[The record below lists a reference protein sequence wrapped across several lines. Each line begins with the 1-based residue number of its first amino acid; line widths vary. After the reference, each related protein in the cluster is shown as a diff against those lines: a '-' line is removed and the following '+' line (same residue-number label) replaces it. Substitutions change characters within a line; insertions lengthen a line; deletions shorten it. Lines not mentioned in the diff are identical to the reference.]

1 MKFTQIRAFHHV
13 AESGGFS
20 LAAAR
25 LGLTQPAVSDAVAK
39 LEAAYD
45 ILLFE
50 RAGKRVRLTRRGEE
64 LLQLTRPLFEAES
77 ELRGYLDETR
87 SRLGGTLRLIADSA
101 HHVTG
106 VLAAFRA
113 AHPGIR
119 ISLRAGNS
127 AEVKQALAAYEAD
140 IGVLGDT
147 GDGERLARV
156 PLGASP
162 IIAFAARDFAP
173 LPAAPCR
180 LADLVALPLVLRET
194 GSRTRYMLEEA
205 ASREGLSLRPA
216 IEAEGREA
224 VREIV
229 ASGAGIGFVSEAEFG
244 LDPRLVK
251 LPLADRALV
260 MAETVVCMP
269 QRREVRRIRAFMA
282 LAERLGQG

>member
-20 LAAAR
+20 RAAAR
-25 LGLTQPAVSDAVAK
+25 LGLSQPAVSDAVAK
-39 LEAAYD
+39 LEASYD

-50 RAGKRVRLTRRGEE
+50 RVGKRIRLTRRGEE

-77 ELRGYLDETR
+77 ELRDHLERTGAKMA
-87 SRLGGTLRLIADSA
+87 GTLRLIADSA

-113 AHPGIR
+113 NYPGVR

-127 AEVKQALAAYEAD
+127 AEVRRALAAYDAD
-140 IGVLGDT
+140 IGVLGETAID
-147 GDGERLARV
+147 DSLARV
-156 PLGASP
+156 RLGASP
-162 IIAFAARDFAP
+162 IIAFTARDFAP
-173 LPAAPCR
+173 RPAAPCR
-180 LADLVALPLVLRET
+180 FRDLVALPLVLRET
-194 GSRTRYMLEEA
+194 GSRTRHMLEEEA
-205 ASREGLSLRPA
+205 ARQGLNLHPA

-229 ASGAGIGFVSEAEFG
+229 ASGAGIGFVTEAEFG
-244 LDPRLVK
+244 HDPRLVK
-251 LPLADRALV
+251 LPLAENALM

-269 QRREVRRIRAFMA
+269 QRRDVRRIRAFMA
-282 LAERLGQG
+282 LAERVGQG